1 MLWSEKRSG
10 RTGRS
15 GSDARLRARGCGLK
29 ADTEPCGTR
38 FSSRCCSRE
47 SEMPRTALTDCLLSY
62 GSMARGAMSRRK
74 AKRLVREI
82 EDLSRRL
89 EDTHAMLNAG
99 HHVRAKIARGAEASS
114 RSEGLAYARS
124 ERSVEP

>member
-1 MLWSEKRSG
+1 MLWSEKRGG
-10 RTGRS
+10 RTGRYV
-15 GSDARLRARGCGLK
+15 SDARLSARGCGLK

-47 SEMPRTALTDCLLSY
+47 SEMLSSRN
-62 GSMARGAMSRRK
+62 GSSVFLQKHGAWRHDVRK
-74 AKRLVREI
+74 TKHCVRKI
-82 EDLSRRL
+82 EDLGRRS
-89 EDTHAMLNAG
+89 EFAPFAG

>member
-1 MLWSEKRSG
+1 MLWSEKRGG

-15 GSDARLRARGCGLK
+15 GSDARLLARGCGLK

-47 SEMPRTALTDCLLSY
+47 SEMLRAALTDCLLSY
-62 GSMARGAMSRRK
+62 GSMARGAMSYVRRNVVCGKSRTWVVARK
-74 AKRLVREI
+74 AL
-82 EDLSRRL
+82 
-89 EDTHAMLNAG
+89 HHAG